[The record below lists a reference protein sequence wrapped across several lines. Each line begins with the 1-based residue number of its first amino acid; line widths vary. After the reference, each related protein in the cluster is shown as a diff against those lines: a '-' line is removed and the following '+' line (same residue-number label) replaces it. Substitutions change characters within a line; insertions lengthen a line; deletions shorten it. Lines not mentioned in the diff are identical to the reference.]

1 MLQSG
6 IVVILDATEEHF
18 SVLDGDIWF
27 PYRLAYFLDC
37 SLLHIRGD
45 TTAFVVIAISY
56 AQHKFEFRL

>member
-1 MLQSG
+1 M
-6 IVVILDATEEHF
+6 VLDTAEKDL
-18 SVLDGDIWF
+18 SIPDGDIWF

-45 TTAFVVIAISY
+45 TTAFVVIAVSY